1 MSLQAQYYASL
12 RKEDLLSAPEQ
23 YAWNAVLYYIQ
34 FTQDELVRVK
44 SWIDIRA
51 LVKYQRSITREF
63 LEEHFRE
70 DIDECLLLTWDDV
83 ERYVREHNNSNL

>member
-1 MSLQAQYYASL
+1 MPA
-12 RKEDLLSAPEQ
+12 Q

-44 SWIDIRA
+44 SWIDIRS

-83 ERYVREHNNSNL
+83 DRYITQNNNSNL